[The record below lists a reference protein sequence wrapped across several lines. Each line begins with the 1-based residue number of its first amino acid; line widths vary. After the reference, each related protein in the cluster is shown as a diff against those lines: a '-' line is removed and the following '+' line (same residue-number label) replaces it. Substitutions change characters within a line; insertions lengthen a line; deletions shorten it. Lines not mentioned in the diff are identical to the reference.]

1 MKLNNSKGLLK
12 RLSLT
17 LVITVIASILSCG
30 AALAEADGAAVI
42 GDTVYPTLK
51 AAIESAKDGDV
62 IMPAQGSVVIDS
74 GCEAALSG
82 NAEVRGFTFRDGGYL
97 KVIGNHD
104 FALKDCVFAAQK
116 PFTATGAAIPV
127 SLAVTGKLTVTGND
141 FSKAA
146 DGAYYNCVESGYGGE
161 YRVKNGSS
169 FSNNKFGNVP
179 GSAISVFAVD
189 ANANIS
195 ISGNSFKS
203 CSNPVLLGNMRYEKV
218 AAKFDMN
225 GNSKT
230 AEAGFVTLNDNGTDK
245 HEIFTGYTIKITN
258 LKCGASQTI
267 AASNEPHQ
275 YIVNSRGVINPP
287 DNMPTVVFDTVQS
300 PSASAEAAIP
310 PTEAT
315 VTPAVTP
322 SGGAES
328 GAPTEPPAAQ
338 PTDIPTAAPTEVP
351 TAVPTAAPT
360 AVPTKEPTAEP
371 TVEPTLEISA
381 EPEATE
387 LPSVSAEP
395 EATETPAPLRTVTVL
410 ASSDITAVTITDK
423 NDPSNSL
430 TLMKDEAD
438 GAFKGAV
445 RDGYYKISAEAVEGK
460 EVDLKNSSLT
470 LLVRG
475 EDASAAVA
483 TIEAGKIAKIA
494 ISSPPAKLTYKEGE
508 KFDPSGLELT
518 VTYNDED
525 TPPAIVKYDDN
536 TAKDFAFVPNLDAA
550 LPNSNPYDTGR
561 TMTVIYGNRAAEI
574 TLDYILNTAAAY
586 VTAPDVNKIAD
597 SAVTVPENACYTAA
611 EAVWSPTIYPGSN
624 YNYGTAYHVTVEFTA
639 KDGFTFSNTEDS
651 PAAATV
657 NDRPASVENISADG
671 KKLTAVY
678 LFPKTYMPGGSLGN
692 SNFSTSE
699 STPRPTTKPALN
711 TYDHFAY
718 IVGYPDG
725 KIRPENNITRDEVAT
740 IFFRLLTDNT
750 RDIYW
755 TRVNHYI
762 DVPEDLWSNNAIS
775 TLTNAG
781 ILGGDGTAYFRPAD
795 YITRAEFATIAARF
809 SDAVTSGSGKFKDVN
824 GHWSEEYVEIAAEEG
839 WIQGYEDGTFKPD
852 QNITRAEAMT
862 IVNNVLERKVHAS
875 GLLSGM
881 ATWSDNKNTSEWYY
895 AAVQEATNTHNY
907 KRSRNTEYETWTEI
921 GDNPDWVKLEQQWSS
936 SGSAGSIN

>member
-1 MKLNNSKGLLK
+1 MKINNSKSLLK

-17 LVITVIASILSCG
+17 LVITVIASVLSCG

-62 IMPAQGSVVIDS
+62 IKPAQGSVVIDS

-97 KVIGNHD
+97 KVTGNHD

-127 SLAVTGKLTVTGND
+127 SLAVNGKLTVTGND

-146 DGAYYNCVESGYGGE
+146 DGAYYNCVESGYGGQ

-189 ANANIS
+189 TNANIS

-218 AAKFDMN
+218 AAAFDMI

-230 AEAGFVTLNDNGTDK
+230 AEAGFVTLNDNGADK
-245 HEIFTGYTIKITN
+245 HEIFTGYTIKINN
-258 LKCGASQTI
+258 LKCGASRKV
-267 AASNEPHQ
+267 AEGNEPSQ

-287 DNMPTVVFDTVQS
+287 DNMPTVVFNTVQP
-300 PSASAEAAIP
+300 PSASAEASIP
-310 PTEAT
+310 PTEAAE
-315 VTPAVTP
+315 TPAVT
-322 SGGAES
+322 SESGAES
-328 GAPTEPPAAQ
+328 
-338 PTDIPTAAPTEVP
+338 AAPTETPAIVP
-351 TAVPTAAPT
+351 TAVPTVLPT
-360 AVPTKEPTAEP
+360 EIPAETP
-371 TVEPTLEISA
+371 TVEPAPEISA
-381 EPEATE
+381 EP
-387 LPSVSAEP
+387 SALP
-395 EATETPAPLRTVTVL
+395 EASAAPSAAPGPEAAETPAPLRTVTVL
-410 ASSDITAVTITDK
+410 ASSDVTAVTITDI

-430 TLMKDEAD
+430 PLMKDEAD

-445 RDGYYKISAEAVEGK
+445 RDGYYKIMAEAADGK

-475 EDASAAVA
+475 GDASAAVA
-483 TIEAGKIAKIA
+483 TIEAGNIDKIA
-494 ISSPPAKLTYKEGE
+494 ISSPPTKLTYKEGE
-508 KFDPSGLELT
+508 KFEPAGLELA
-518 VTYNDED
+518 VTYNDGN
-525 TPPAIVKYDDN
+525 TPPAVVKYDDS
-536 TAKDFAFVPNLDAA
+536 TAKDFAFVPALDAA
-550 LPNSNPYDTGR
+550 LPNSNPYDSGR

-574 TLDYILNTAAAY
+574 TLDYILSAAAAY
-586 VTAPDVNKIAD
+586 VTAPDVNKIAS

-624 YNYGTAYHVTVEFTA
+624 YNYGTIYYVTIELTA

-651 PAAATV
+651 PMAVTV
-657 NDRPASVENISADG
+657 NDRPASVENISGDG

-678 LFPKTYMPGGSLGN
+678 LFPRTYAPGGSLSN
-692 SNFSTSE
+692 SNFSTGDSA
-699 STPRPTTKPALN
+699 PRPTTRPALN

-740 IFFRLLTDNT
+740 IFFRLLTDGT

-809 SDAVTSGSGKFKDVN
+809 SDAVSSGSGKFRDVN

-875 GLLSGM
+875 GLISGM
-881 ATWSDNKNTSEWYY
+881 ATWSDNRNTSEWYY